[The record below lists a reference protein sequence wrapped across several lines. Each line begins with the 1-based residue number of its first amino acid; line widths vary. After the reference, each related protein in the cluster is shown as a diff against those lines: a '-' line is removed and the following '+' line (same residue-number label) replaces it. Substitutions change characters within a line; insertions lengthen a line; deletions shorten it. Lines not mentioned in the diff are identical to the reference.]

1 MKNAVRA
8 VLAVTVVLS
17 AVPAMAQ
24 FQKPED
30 AVKYRQS
37 AFTVMAA
44 HFGRIGAMVQGRV
57 PFDAKMAQENAAV
70 VETLSKLPFAG
81 FGADTESVNS
91 KAKPEI
97 WKEKAKFDQGGD
109 KLMAAATA
117 LNTAAKSGNLDAIKT
132 AFGETAATCKACH
145 DSYRAK

>member
-1 MKNAVRA
+1 MKNTVRA

-30 AVKYRQS
+30 AVKYRQG

-44 HFGRIGAMVQGRV
+44 HFGRLGAMVQGKI
-57 PFDAKMAQENAAV
+57 PFDAKLAQENAAL
-70 VETLSKLPFAG
+70 VETLSKLPMAA
-81 FGADTESVNS
+81 FGADTESVTS

-97 WKEKAKFDQGGD
+97 WKEKAKFDQGGE
-109 KLMAAATA
+109 KLVAAAAA

-132 AFGETAATCKACH
+132 AFGETAASCKACH
-145 DSYRAK
+145 DNYRAK

>member
-1 MKNAVRA
+1 
-8 VLAVTVVLS
+8 
-17 AVPAMAQ
+17 
-24 FQKPED
+24 
-30 AVKYRQS
+30 
-37 AFTVMAA
+37 MAA